1 MSFQAKLEIDDTSY
15 NLLDCTFE
23 FDQPLDHNGRP
34 SAAPRGGI
42 IVLSLE
48 FEKKTDL
55 LNWAI
60 SPTETKSGQIVFMKR
75 DAMASLMTLKFSNA
89 YCARLSGFYH
99 AVSNEPF
106 KLKLKISAEK
116 LTIGDATFT
125 NNWPSKA

>member
-1 MSFQAKLEIDDTSY
+1 MSFHAKLEIDDASY
-15 NLLDCTFE
+15 TLLDCSFD

-34 SAAPRGGI
+34 SASPRGGI

-55 LNWAI
+55 LTWAI
-60 SPTETKSGQIVFMKR
+60 SPTETKSGQVVFMKR
-75 DAMASLMTLKFSNA
+75 DSMASLMTLKFSNA
-89 YCARLSGFYH
+89 YCARLSGYYH

-106 KLKLKISAEK
+106 KLKLKISAEV
-116 LTIGDATFT
+116 LTIGDAEYK